1 VRRHATWLLA
11 LQAMADGD
19 SAGAHAWL
27 CALGAEQRKS
37 ILPRLAMDVTDEIQ
51 LVRIA
56 IATDDSEL
64 AQSGLAA
71 AERRE
76 ERNPDIATIAAT
88 AAHVRGVL
96 GGDVQELESAVELFR
111 DSPRRLASAAALED
125 LGIAQLDRAARD
137 LAIDALGEALE
148 HYAGA
153 GATRDAARLRGRLRD
168 LGVRRRLVST
178 GRPDTSWT
186 ALTETELAV
195 ARLVAEGLTNR
206 DTAERLFISPHTV
219 DSHLRHVFTKLGI
232 KSRVELTR
240 LAGEHERPVSDDA
253 RRSAVA
259 P

>member
-1 VRRHATWLLA
+1 
-11 LQAMADGD
+11 
-19 SAGAHAWL
+19 
-27 CALGAEQRKS
+27 
-37 ILPRLAMDVTDEIQ
+37 MDVTDEIQ